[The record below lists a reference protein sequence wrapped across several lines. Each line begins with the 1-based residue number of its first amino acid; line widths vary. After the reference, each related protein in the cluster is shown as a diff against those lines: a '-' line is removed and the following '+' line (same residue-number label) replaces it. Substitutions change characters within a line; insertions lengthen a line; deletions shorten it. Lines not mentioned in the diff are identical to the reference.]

1 MDDSFDPLKPRA
13 LDRPTACR
21 SRWTP
26 IWWSWTGP
34 RIFSVRSSNNA
45 PRNTYRTGTGEP
57 DSPNGGSVAGE
68 TSESGAVLTADGRF
82 VDEAVL
88 RQARRTLALAA
99 D

>member
-1 MDDSFDPLKPRA
+1 MTRSIRSSRGPWIGP
-13 LDRPTACR
+13 PPCR

-34 RIFSVRSSNNA
+34 RSSQVRSSNNA

-68 TSESGAVLTADGRF
+68 RSESGAVLTADGRF